1 MLINTFNDN
10 SATDFVLQER
20 SLSIAKAIDGTPLSV
35 LEQKDR
41 RETATQLIFLIKRVN
56 DLINVGAKLN
66 ELQIAT
72 LASDLLDFCQHE
84 TLEDILMLFKM
95 ARKGELGNKIYRLD
109 AMVIFQEWMP
119 AYLELKYQEKERFL
133 ERKKSEQAAADMEAS
148 KGKWN
153 AETKENYRKLQ
164 VSMIA
169 NKKEVKKP
177 SEPYLQNSTDFE
189 VVFKKEL
196 KELSEKELK
205 VLKKEYGFR
214 QSYKRYLELVNGE
227 LKLRLKSN

>member
-1 MLINTFNDN
+1 M
-10 SATDFVLQER
+10 
-20 SLSIAKAIDGTPLSV
+20 
-35 LEQKDR
+35 
-41 RETATQLIFLIKRVN
+41 
-56 DLINVGAKLN
+56 GAKLN